1 MDKKAFTLIELLV
14 VVAIIGILAAV
25 GVTTFGGFQEKAK
38 VSATKNNHKTAVKKA
53 ALIISEC
60 GIDGSVQMM
69 SKIRN
74 TTKYSITCYG
84 NQFTFF
90 GDYFINDMDNGGRW
104 KNPFKASGN
113 RVQQPGWCSNASSG
127 DANVGFIWI
136 NSRTGWD
143 NVTICTCFET
153 PCSEA
158 TNRLEDKLII
168 N

>member
-1 MDKKAFTLIELLV
+1 MLLFGYLGELGV
-14 VVAIIGILAAV
+14 IDRMIGFVLGTIFWLYILYELFLGEAA
-25 GVTTFGGFQEKAK
+25 
-38 VSATKNNHKTAVKKA
+38 
-53 ALIISEC
+53 
-60 GIDGSVQMM
+60 
-69 SKIRN
+69 KIRN

-113 RVQQPGWCSNASSG
+113 RAQQAGWCSNASSG